1 MAHRHKFTHKNHLGQ
16 TRNSPQARQLRSS
29 QNSLQCLTT
38 PKYST
43 AQTPVMLATR
53 ASTATRLARSFATVV
68 DTKASGI
75 KVAAVDNGQP
85 TTALTF
91 LVKAGS
97 RYEPSPGVAHALKNF
112 AFKSTAKRSTLGTVR
127 ESELYGGVLSASLSR
142 EYLAFTSEFLRGDES
157 FFTSLLTSI
166 LTTPKFLPHEYL
178 EYVVPVVRDEATVA
192 SKTPSTVAIEA
203 AHALA
208 FRTGLGASLFAG
220 PHSHVSLDSVKSFS
234 KEAFTSGNIAVVGT
248 GIDSASLATL
258 VDNALAEASLPTANA
273 PLSSSPSKYFGG
285 STRIDSHEGPE
296 TVFIGFGTTTPSPAL
311 SVLSAHIAPSQSL
324 KYPTVSRPSTTITPV
339 HLPYSDAVLTGA
351 LVQGPDVKSV
361 KEAAKAVVDKLK
373 TPLSAEELKIAVA
386 RAKFGAAATVEGREG
401 LMDALGSKVFSNG
414 NASIESTLAAFDT
427 VDAATVSKV
436 IAGLTKTTPTF
447 VVVGNVQTLP
457 YADELGL

>member
-1 MAHRHKFTHKNHLGQ
+1 
-16 TRNSPQARQLRSS
+16 
-29 QNSLQCLTT
+29 
-38 PKYST
+38 
-43 AQTPVMLATR
+43 MLATR

-85 TTALTF
+85 TTAVTF

-166 LTTPKFLPHEYL
+166 LTTPKFLPHEYS
-178 EYVVPVVRDEATVA
+178 EYVVPVVRDEATAA

-220 PHSHVSLDSVKSFS
+220 PHSPVSLDSVKSFA
-234 KEAFTSGNIAVVGT
+234 KEAFTSGNVAVVGT
-248 GIDSASLATL
+248 GIDSAGLAAL
-258 VDNALAEASLPTANA
+258 VDKALAGASLPTNT

-324 KYPTVSRPSTTITPV
+324 KYPTAARPSTTTTPV
-339 HLPYSDAVLTGA
+339 HLPYSDAVLTGV
-351 LVQGPDVKSV
+351 LVQGPDAKSV

-386 RAKFGAAATVEGREG
+386 RAKFGAATTVEGREG
-401 LMDALGSKVFSNG
+401 LMDALGSKVG
-414 NASIESTLAAFDT
+414 
-427 VDAATVSKV
+427 
-436 IAGLTKTTPTF
+436 
-447 VVVGNVQTLP
+447 
-457 YADELGL
+457 